1 MDNNIDGKLPIY
13 ERMNENYMTVEEAIQ
28 NMMRMKALFRKYPH
42 SKLCSPL
49 YEQAVFNL
57 SSLEEQIQ
65 ENVLLMREFMY
76 FERVYLA
83 ILRKSHLSFDVSR
96 YEETKQLWQEMQKSL
111 KNLRKERKAFDKEY
125 ARLLG
130 RQEWIMNEE
139 EVNQVLHFTSFSFIG
154 QMGLFLNVTL
164 FLETMQKFIY
174 FMGENRI
181 ENKPWYL
188 FEIAFGFLCTF
199 YSSAL
204 AR

>member
-1 MDNNIDGKLPIY
+1 
-13 ERMNENYMTVEEAIQ
+13 
-28 NMMRMKALFRKYPH
+28 
-42 SKLCSPL
+42 
-49 YEQAVFNL
+49 
-57 SSLEEQIQ
+57 
-65 ENVLLMREFMY
+65 
-76 FERVYLA
+76 
-83 ILRKSHLSFDVSR
+83 
-96 YEETKQLWQEMQKSL
+96 
-111 KNLRKERKAFDKEY
+111 
-125 ARLLG
+125 
-130 RQEWIMNEE
+130 MNEE

-164 FLETMQKFIY
+164 FLETVQKFIY